1 MPSPARAAQSP
12 EGFCGRAAS
21 LEPEYLIDAYAR
33 GLTLRNFLGAATLW
47 APRVRAVLRPWD
59 FPRGI
64 AESGAEGERVSLDE
78 AFDVVL
84 SACGGAE
91 PAHWRKP
98 ALDMAL
104 GDLYDAGFAHS
115 LEVRDRNGVLVAGL
129 IGVAAGGV
137 FTIER
142 MFALDQ
148 DSLVHA
154 VNNLAFQ
161 LQRWNFA
168 LIDIRSPSDLATRLQ
183 CATISSRAILRR
195 TGEQRVR
202 RTPRTLAHRR
212 RPAAAGA
219 PHWRIIAENRRA
231 SLSRATPEKVRS
243 GAEKDGG
250 IKAVGVMPG
259 RAEAQARAMRRLASR
274 QRVQSRAFQA
284 FLSRFGG
291 KIRMGGEKA
300 RHAVLI
306 FLAQQRAGDIDQPP
320 ARLHEGGGA
329 GEDFVLRL
337 DPLLERARTHAPFG
351 VGIAPPRADS
361 RAGRVN

>member
-1 MPSPARAAQSP
+1 MSDPRFFELTQLPLKQRAARIAELFAEGVENDCPAPSRAKRRQARAETLAEGPAAAFSRKLRGTLHWLAPKNLPAAILAFARMTHDWMTAHQMPSPARAAQSP

-33 GLTLRNFLGAATLW
+33 GLTLRNFMGAPTLW
-47 APRVRAVLRPWD
+47 APSARAVLRPWD

-64 AESGAEGERVSLDE
+64 AASGAEGERVSLDE

-142 MFALDQ
+142 MFALDEN
-148 DSLVHA
+148 SLVHA

-183 CATISSRAILRR
+183 CATITRAQFCGELASNACGGRHGRWRIAEDLRPL
-195 TGEQRVR
+195 VR
-202 RTPRTLAHRR
+202 RI
-212 RPAAAGA
+212 G
-219 PHWRIIAENRRA
+219 ES
-231 SLSRATPEKVRS
+231 SLKIV
-243 GAEKDGG
+243 
-250 IKAVGVMPG
+250 
-259 RAEAQARAMRRLASR
+259 ARA
-274 QRVQSRAFQA
+274 
-284 FLSRFGG
+284 
-291 KIRMGGEKA
+291 
-300 RHAVLI
+300 
-306 FLAQQRAGDIDQPP
+306 
-320 ARLHEGGGA
+320 
-329 GEDFVLRL
+329 
-337 DPLLERARTHAPFG
+337 
-351 VGIAPPRADS
+351 
-361 RAGRVN
+361 